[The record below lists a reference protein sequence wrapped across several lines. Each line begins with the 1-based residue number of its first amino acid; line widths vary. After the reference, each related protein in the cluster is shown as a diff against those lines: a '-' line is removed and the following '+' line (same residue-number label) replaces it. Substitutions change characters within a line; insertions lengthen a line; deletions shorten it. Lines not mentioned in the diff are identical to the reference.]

1 MILGVGQSTT
11 GGQRKSKCVAKF
23 GKSPCFGVKVHIKI
37 PTLADTFVSN
47 KGRYYGAGDRTRF
60 AFLPLRG
67 TGKNYCSHQF
77 LNWWQQVSTGHLH
90 LDGFESRS
98 RRKKADTPTGYLLF
112 GAGDRTRT
120 GTLSPAVDFESVGLF
135 GIQWNVVEPSGIF
148 HLTKHTQPVV
158 FAPKKLHFS
167 AKQPQSKRF

>member
-1 MILGVGQSTT
+1 MAQEKRTLKSTHK
-11 GGQRKSKCVAKF
+11 Q
-23 GKSPCFGVKVHIKI
+23 PKI
-37 PTLADTFVSN
+37 AV
-47 KGRYYGAGDRTRF
+47 YGYF
-60 AFLPLRG
+60 
-67 TGKNYCSHQF
+67 Y
-77 LNWWQQVSTGHLH
+77 
-90 LDGFESRS
+90 
-98 RRKKADTPTGYLLF
+98 

-158 FAPKKLHFS
+158 FAPKKLQFS

>member
-1 MILGVGQSTT
+1 MYQYGVGVLVPVSVCGARCAPCRRCGGVAHRPRHTKLPCCICHRQRRAAWARLSPTVRVHRQSKKRDT
-11 GGQRKSKCVAKF
+11 RKGIS
-23 GKSPCFGVKVHIKI
+23 
-37 PTLADTFVSN
+37 
-47 KGRYYGAGDRTRF
+47 
-60 AFLPLRG
+60 
-67 TGKNYCSHQF
+67 
-77 LNWWQQVSTGHLH
+77 
-90 LDGFESRS
+90 
-98 RRKKADTPTGYLLF
+98 LF

-158 FAPKKLHFS
+158 FAPKKLQFS

>member
-1 MILGVGQSTT
+1 MLCGFKCHMLIAVTGLDLHFALWAKIIVATSVCTGV
-11 GGQRKSKCVAKF
+11 SKCPPDTCIEMGSSRPRHKKYRR
-23 GKSPCFGVKVHIKI
+23 GKRLSCI
-37 PTLADTFVSN
+37 
-47 KGRYYGAGDRTRF
+47 
-60 AFLPLRG
+60 
-67 TGKNYCSHQF
+67 
-77 LNWWQQVSTGHLH
+77 
-90 LDGFESRS
+90 
-98 RRKKADTPTGYLLF
+98 F

-158 FAPKKLHFS
+158 FAPKKLQFS

>member
-1 MILGVGQSTT
+1 MNT
-11 GGQRKSKCVAKF
+11 
-23 GKSPCFGVKVHIKI
+23 
-37 PTLADTFVSN
+37 
-47 KGRYYGAGDRTRF
+47 RY
-60 AFLPLRG
+60 
-67 TGKNYCSHQF
+67 
-77 LNWWQQVSTGHLH
+77 
-90 LDGFESRS
+90 
-98 RRKKADTPTGYLLF
+98 

-148 HLTKHTQPVV
+148 HLTKHTKPIA